1 MLLDV
6 DVHMGY
12 QYLFPAQERD
22 VKCYWMLMYDGIPVL
37 VSSTRTRYEM
47 LLDVDV

>member
-1 MLLDV
+1 M
-6 DVHMGY
+6 MGY

-37 VSSTRTRYEM
+37 VSSTRTRCEM